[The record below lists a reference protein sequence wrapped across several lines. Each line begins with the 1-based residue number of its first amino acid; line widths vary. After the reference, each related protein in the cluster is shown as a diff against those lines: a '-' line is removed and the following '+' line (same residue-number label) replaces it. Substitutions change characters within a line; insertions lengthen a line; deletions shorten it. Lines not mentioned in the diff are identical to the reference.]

1 MERNKTMNEKYNIKQ
16 LINKD
21 LLDKQIEVNQDGYG
35 GACVQV
41 AINVMEYLDDF
52 NQEFNLGYY
61 PDLTTPHG
69 IICHC
74 DDQGGIT
81 GFMAGAAR
89 NIVANCHEK
98 GWKFWLADVISVYD
112 VDQPDTIDRHM
123 TTIMTNDSLKLD
135 EKVVREYVDGLIS
148 RFKNKI

>member
-1 MERNKTMNEKYNIKQ
+1 MNKKYNIKQ

-74 DDQGGIT
+74 DDQGEIT

-89 NIVANCHEK
+89 NIVTACHEK

-112 VDQPDTIDRHM
+112 VDDSERKDSYIETLLKYNIPD
-123 TTIMTNDSLKLD
+123 LD
-135 EKVVREYVDGLIS
+135 ENTIREYTNNLIS